1 MAETEQ
7 TEKIKNPVQSAER
20 IFSVM
25 ETLAQTGPV
34 GLVELSGMLGL
45 HKSTVH
51 RLLLSLTCMGYVQQ
65 DEETSKYMLTFKLV
79 ELSEKILAK
88 VDILTV
94 VHPYITRLANDC
106 NETVHFVQRR
116 GTEVFYLDKVA
127 PLKPQE
133 SAIRMASQ
141 VGLARPLYCSGVGKS
156 ILAEMSEEEVR
167 YIWNHSEIEKKTEH
181 TIVTLDELLK
191 ELQIVKEKGYAL
203 DNEENELGVRCIAV
217 CVPDHRG
224 RPMNAFSISAP
235 VGRMTDERINEL
247 AVQIL
252 RTKEEIQLRL
262 GQA

>member
-7 TEKIKNPVQSAER
+7 TEKSKNPVQAAER
-20 IFSVM
+20 RFSVM

-127 PLKPQE
+127 P
-133 SAIRMASQ
+133 
-141 VGLARPLYCSGVGKS
+141 CSGVGKS